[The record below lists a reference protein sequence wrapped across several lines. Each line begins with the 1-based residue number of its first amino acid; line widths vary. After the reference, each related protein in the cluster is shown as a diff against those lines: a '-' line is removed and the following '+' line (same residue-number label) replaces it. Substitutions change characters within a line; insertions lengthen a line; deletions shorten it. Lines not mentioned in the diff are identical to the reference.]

1 MITIITTTVIVIM
14 IMVTITP
21 ATITPVLDPPDKVPS
36 EVEGVAIS
44 MKYISL
50 CEYKKCLYL
59 LKK

>member
-1 MITIITTTVIVIM
+1 MTTIIIAIMIVTVIRA
-14 IMVTITP
+14 TITP
-21 ATITPVLDPPDKVPS
+21 AASTTVLDPPDEVPS

-50 CEYKKCLYL
+50 CEYKKYLYL